1 MSKYTIE
8 LRYICET
15 EAGLSESAGYNSVD
29 DIVEE
34 AAPHIFENFPIF
46 DENYR
51 LPLEKKI
58 LRHYYTREICAETIG
73 LWKLW
78 LNNRMNEIMP
88 YYNKLYQSELLDFD
102 PFNDVDLKTSKDK
115 ITSGNDSRQGT
126 DNGSADTISSGNASA
141 VQNESNSANA
151 TSRYSDTPQGS
162 ISDLAADR
170 YLTNATID
178 DSSGSAN
185 TTGTTVNNNI
195 ENTNNKREYSENKVK
210 NDVENYLERIVGKRG
225 NLSMSELLDKYR
237 KTFLNIDMM
246 IIRDLQDLFFQ
257 LW

>member
-1 MSKYTIE
+1 MSKYTVE
-8 LRYICET
+8 VRFICET
-15 EAGLSESAGYNSVD
+15 EAGLAESAGYNSVD
-29 DIVEE
+29 SIVEA
-34 AAPHIFENFPIF
+34 AAPNIFEDFPIF

-51 LPLEKKI
+51 LLLEKKI

-102 PFNDVDLKTSKDK
+102 PFADVDLKTSRDK
-115 ITSGNDSRQGT
+115 ITSGNDSRQGA
-126 DNGSADTISSGNASA
+126 DNGSDDLISSGNASA
-141 VQNESNSANA
+141 MQNESNTAHA

-162 ISDLAADR
+162 ITDLEADR

-178 DSSGSAN
+178 DSTGSVSTSGN
-185 TTGTTVNNNI
+185 TVNNNI
-195 ENTNNKREYSENKVK
+195 ENRTNKREYSENKVK
-210 NDVENYLERIVGKRG
+210 NDIENYLEKVVGKRG
-225 NLSMSELLDKYR
+225 NISMSEMLDKYR
-237 KTFLNIDMM
+237 KTFLNIDML